1 MDHHQ
6 ANIYKNVI
14 MLVHIV
20 QKVNFMGS
28 NLYSLVVIFVNIV
41 VIMAFGCTIYFLT
54 AIGLT
59 PGGSSTVHISTQTI
73 HRTTH

>member
-6 ANIYKNVI
+6 ANIYKKII

-28 NLYSLVVIFVNIV
+28 NLHSLVVIFVNIV
-41 VIMAFGCTIYFLT
+41 LIMAF
-54 AIGLT
+54 
-59 PGGSSTVHISTQTI
+59 
-73 HRTTH
+73 

>member
-1 MDHHQ
+1 
-6 ANIYKNVI
+6 

-41 VIMAFGCTIYFLT
+41 LIMAFGCTIYFLT
-54 AIGLT
+54 AIGLA
-59 PGGSSTVHISTQTI
+59 PGGSSTVHFHTKNTQNNTL
-73 HRTTH
+73 RQNTQNGT